1 MSPTAVLILRIV
13 ILAEPFYTLGT
24 LLIWV
29 SAGRRHSGIA
39 SMRNYLA
46 VRVVNTTI
54 SISLLFGMRLTHLTA
69 TEWRW
74 TYICSYWVGYL
85 ILVGIQLQVA
95 GLVLQSVLR
104 KLPGLQALAKGTFR
118 WLVFAAFLLVLPVAV
133 SLAIVFNA
141 HDAVPVAL
149 FRFISTI
156 AIAQLLPLVFVMAV
170 AISFGF
176 RLRSREIGLLAA
188 FCLEPAVDLATSWF
202 RVTGVLIWTNVVHEI
217 ASYAAL
223 TLWMLCAVLP
233 RREDP
238 LPPPNES
245 LLLRDQMLRKALRR
259 RLRVA
264 EPEPELAQGGR
275 PWPSDREL

>member
-1 MSPTAVLILRIV
+1 MSPTAVLILRIL
-13 ILAEPFYTLGT
+13 ILAEPFYTLCA

-29 SAGRRHSGIA
+29 RACRRHSGIA

-46 VRVVNTTI
+46 VRLANTTI

-95 GLVLQSVLR
+95 GFVLQSVLR

-118 WLVFAAFLLVLPVAV
+118 WLVFAAFLLVMPVAV
-133 SLAIVFNA
+133 SLAFVFNA
-141 HDAVPVAL
+141 HDQVPLAL

-156 AIAQLLPLVFVMAV
+156 AIAQLLPMVFVMAV

-176 RLRSREIGLLAA
+176 RLKSRELGILAA

-202 RVTGVLIWTNVVHEI
+202 RVAGVMIWTNVVHEI

-223 TLWMLCAVLP
+223 SLWILFALLP
-233 RREDP
+233 RREEP
-238 LPPPNES
+238 MPHPNES
-245 LLLRDQMLRKALRR
+245 LLLRDQLLRKALRR
-259 RLRVA
+259 RLRVV
-264 EPEPELAQGGR
+264 EPEPELVQGGR